1 LKTKLYLSSA
11 AVIDKEITIQQLFL
25 RFVVPMRTKGK
36 HMKKIIVSSIA
47 AATLALSMGAHA
59 SAFNYIDYA
68 MGTVEYDGGGDADY
82 SNLSAVFETPI
93 VPLISLESIDLGGAD
108 ILKLGIGTSIELG
121 GYTHLYGFVHY
132 NDYDDNG
139 DNDFSLTAGIRS
151 TLTDRLELRA
161 SYSTYTD
168 RDSLDGYKIG
178 LGYYLTKNFSLSGNY
193 EALEFADIVSFSAR
207 LHF

>member
-1 LKTKLYLSSA
+1 
-11 AVIDKEITIQQLFL
+11 
-25 RFVVPMRTKGK
+25 
-36 HMKKIIVSSIA
+36 MKKIIVSSIA